1 MSILRKFKFIYNSHL
16 KKNYTY
22 FTLNSLYHF
31 FGHSTLNLDGIDMIL
46 DQIVGIITWMKT

>member
-16 KKNYTY
+16 KKIIH
-22 FTLNSLYHF
+22 TLLLIHCII